1 MNKPIYGLTGF
12 SGSPYI
18 LTPDQI
24 PTCSPT
30 PGAATLSPLQLTIYL
45 NRANALLN
53 AAATYREPIDTTLN
67 RLDVIRQ
74 EICVLTGRTYQP
86 LPPPP
91 EVGIATATT
100 DKITITSNI
109 P

>member
-12 SGSPYI
+12 SGSPYV
-18 LTPDQI
+18 LSPDQI
-24 PTCSPT
+24 PVCAPSS
-30 PGAATLSPLQLTIYL
+30 GAVTLSPLQLTIYL

-53 AAATYREPIDTTLN
+53 AAATTREPIETTLN

-91 EVGIATATT
+91 QVGINSETT
-100 DKITITSNI
+100 GKITIASNI